1 MLRLVSSCCLAALVT
16 AGTFVP
22 FVTPTHAQD
31 MELQIGPDGVR
42 PVIRDRR
49 EEERRRRL
57 REQERE
63 DFRAGC
69 DPDQAVEEAR
79 DAGLRRARVVRMN
92 ERRIVVEGRTDDGIE
107 RMTFANRPG
116 CPEL

>member
-1 MLRLVSSCCLAALVT
+1 MLRLVSSCFLAAIVT
-16 AGTFVP
+16 VGTFVP
-22 FVTPTHAQD
+22 SVTPVRAQD

-42 PVIRDRR
+42 PIIRDRR

-69 DPDQAVEEAR
+69 DPDQALDEAR
-79 DAGLRRARVVRMN
+79 DAGLRRPRIARMN
-92 ERRIVVEGRTDDGIE
+92 DRRIVVEGRTDDGME

-116 CPEL
+116 CPEM